1 MTARDMRAAV
11 VLFLVLAVVT
21 GLMYPL
27 AMTGIGQLLFARQA
41 NGSLIRVHGRVVG
54 SALIGQY
61 FRGPGMFWS
70 RPSATSPVPYDAEAS
85 SASNVGPDNPVLRMH
100 VAARV
105 AALHKADPGE
115 RGLVPIDLVTSSASG
130 LDPDISIA
138 AARYQVARVA
148 HVTKIPRARL
158 DALIKRYTTPRS
170 LGVLGEPVVN
180 VVRLDLALW
189 QMQGGHFRQ

>member
-27 AMTGIGQLLFARQA
+27 AMTGLGQALFPRQA
-41 NGSLIRVHGRVVG
+41 NGSLIRVQGRVVG

-61 FRGPGMFWS
+61 FRSPGLFWS

-85 SASNVGPDNPVLRMH
+85 SASNLGPDNPVLRKH

-105 AALHKADPGE
+105 AALRKADPQE
-115 RGLVPIDLVTSSASG
+115 RGPVPIDLVTSSASG

-148 HVTKIPRARL
+148 QVTKIPKARL
-158 DALIKRYTTPRS
+158 DALIKRYTTPRA
-170 LGVLGEPVVN
+170 LGFLGEPVVN
-180 VVRLDLALW
+180 VVKLNLALW
-189 QMQGGHFRQ
+189 KMRGGHIRG